1 MIRARSLFAV
11 LSVALLLA
19 ASDAR
24 ASFNYSVV
32 VTPTPVVFGAG
43 NTSTYTSTPSF
54 TSGSP
59 SGTLTGTQ
67 TINIVQTTQTS
78 TRVGTAPF
86 GAGQTDQ
93 TTIPNYQ
100 AVVTINNLNGG
111 GSANITVLGTL
122 NITRSDTLGANSNYV
137 LTSILPT
144 SITLGQFTYSLSNP
158 TYTAP
163 TIAAGGNAGGGMSI
177 LITEAPVPG
186 VPEPASLVMMGT
198 SVLAL
203 GGLSVLRR
211 RS

>member
-24 ASFNYSVV
+24 ASFQYSVV

-67 TINIVQTTQTS
+67 TINLVQTTQTS
-78 TRVGTAPF
+78 TRVGTFPF

-93 TTIPNYQ
+93 TTIPVSLTV
-100 AVVTINNLNGG
+100 AINNTAD
-111 GSANITVLGTL
+111 GSGSFTVAGNINV
-122 NITRSDTLGANSNYV
+122 TRSDTLGANSNFV

-144 SITLGQFTYSLSNP
+144 SITLGNFVYTLSGP

-163 TIAAGGNAGGGMSI
+163 TISGGAGANGGISI
-177 LITEAPVPG
+177 LITELA

-203 GGLSVLRR
+203 GGLTVIRR
-211 RS
+211 RRQS